1 MVEEIGR
8 LRAMLKP
15 FADQIEVMAACATNG
30 ELPPDGRMLLYASD
44 GGGTF
49 MGFLNFGHVRAAAEA
64 INQQIPQETKL

>member
-1 MVEEIGR
+1 
-8 LRAMLKP
+8 
-15 FADQIEVMAACATNG
+15 VMKIKD

-64 INQQIPQETKL
+64 LGSSGTDNHKPTP

>member
-1 MVEEIGR
+1 
-8 LRAMLKP
+8 
-15 FADQIEVMAACATNG
+15 MAACATNG